1 MIVEVA
7 RADGADAALG
17 DIARIARI
25 DARLID
31 DVEPLDLRLQLAG
44 ACTWSMKPVS
54 TPYVFPWW
62 GEQLSSAVTPHI
74 LDAVAQF
81 VGKHHTMPFDVL
93 PLGYVLS
100 AAG

>member
-1 MIVEVA
+1 MVDEA
-7 RADGADAALG
+7 G
-17 DIARIARI
+17 
-25 DARLID
+25 
-31 DVEPLDLRLQLAG
+31 LA
-44 ACTWSMKPVS
+44 